1 MSQDYTDEQLRQ
13 YVLGDLPAAEAGELE
28 SALFREAELLA
39 RVELARDDL
48 LDDYAAGRLSDADR
62 VKLERRQLSHSEGR
76 EQLATAKAL
85 QSAARQKR
93 LPRGSPPRD

>member
-1 MSQDYTDEQLRQ
+1 MSQDYTDDQLRQ
-13 YVLGDLPAAEAGELE
+13 YVLGDLPAAEEGELE

-62 VKLERRQLSHSEGR
+62 VKLERRQLSQPEGR
-76 EQLATAKAL
+76 EQLAMSKAL

-93 LPRGSPPRD
+93 LLGGK

>member
-13 YVLGDLPAAEAGELE
+13 YVLGDLPAAEEGELE

-62 VKLERRQLSHSEGR
+62 VKLERRQLSHPEGR
-76 EQLATAKAL
+76 EQLSTAKAL

-93 LPRGSPPRD
+93 LLRGK

>member
-28 SALFREAELLA
+28 SAWFREPELLA

-62 VKLERRQLSHSEGR
+62 VKLERRQLSNPEGR
-76 EQLATAKAL
+76 EQLAMAKAL

-93 LPRGSPPRD
+93 LLGGK